1 MQLRSIK
8 TKIVLATGI
17 SLLITSAILVGA
29 GVYSSSSTNRLIS
42 HQVSTLVER
51 ISLEKIQSVGSEYAV
66 VISRRLEKG
75 LEAARTLA
83 SSAAAAKSHDAA
95 QGGQALNRTLFNQML
110 RGMLQANPDLNGAYS
125 AWVVNA
131 FDGQDSDHIDGQQG
145 NDGQTGRFV
154 PYWIR
159 DANNGLQ
166 IQSLVEFDS
175 ADTHPNGIVKGAW
188 YQDPERTGHEAV
200 TAPLP
205 YVVQGKPVWLATLS
219 APVMVNG
226 KFLAVVGA
234 DYDLSFMQQLSK
246 QIASEIYQGKAE
258 VSIVTQDGLLV
269 ADSSRPEGIGQAITQ
284 DADKLRDLIR
294 RGESSVYQDP
304 GTDLINVLAPIS
316 LGGSQVNWGILI
328 RLDKD
333 LVLGDVHSLIQNI
346 ADENAQGVF
355 WQTMIGLLVTL
366 LAIGVLFLVARSLA
380 RPILQAVTVA
390 KTIAR
395 GQFGSRLNYHSADE
409 IGHLSE
415 ALDNMADILERHIH
429 VAEKIA
435 AGDLDQQVHLA
446 SDEDQLGHALEH
458 MVDNLNRLVGGVL
471 QRAGIIGQSA
481 DQVSA
486 MSHDLA
492 SGATESA
499 SSVTEISA
507 TITQIAAQIRQS
519 AEHAERARALSGQSA
534 DSAESGNN
542 LMDELQGA
550 MSQIEAS
557 GQDINNIIRTIE
569 SIAEQTN
576 LLALNAAIEAARAGE
591 QGRGFAVVA
600 DEVRKLA
607 GLSAEA
613 VQKTAA
619 LIDVSAQRTQAGIQL
634 SKKTADAL
642 GVIVQNTGEVAALVN
657 EIALAAG
664 EQSSGADQVSIG
676 VHQID
681 EVTHQNSQT
690 SEECAQAAQ
699 ELAEQSEQLTGLLD
713 QFKLRAG

>member
-29 GVYSSSSTNRLIS
+29 GVYSSSSTNQLIS
-42 HQVSTLVER
+42 NQVSTLVER
-51 ISLEKIQSVGSEYAV
+51 ISLEKIHSVGSEYAAI
-66 VISRRLEKG
+66 ISRRLEKG

-95 QGGQALNRTLFNQML
+95 QRGQTLNRTVFNQML
-110 RGMLQANPDLNGAYS
+110 RGALQANPDLNGAYS
-125 AWVVNA
+125 AWAVNA

-145 NDGQTGRFV
+145 NDGQTGQFV

-159 DANNGLQ
+159 DANKALHV
-166 IQSLVEFDS
+166 QSLVEFDS
-175 ADTHPNGIVKGAW
+175 TDTHANGIVKGAW
-188 YQDPERTGHEAV
+188 YQDPQRTGHEAV

-205 YVVQGKPVWLATLS
+205 YVVQGKQVWLATLS
-219 APVMVNG
+219 APVQVNG
-226 KFLAVVGA
+226 QFMGVVGT
-234 DYDLSFMQQLSK
+234 DYDLSFVQRLSK
-246 QIASEIYQGKAE
+246 QIAGEIYQGKAE
-258 VSIVTQDGLLV
+258 VSIITQDGLLV
-269 ADSSRPEGIGQAITQ
+269 ADSRHPEGIGRAVTQ
-284 DADKLRDLIR
+284 NADKLRDLIR
-294 RGESSVYQDP
+294 RGESSVFQDP
-304 GTDLINVLAPIS
+304 GSDLINVLAPIS
-316 LGGSQVNWGILI
+316 LGGSEVNWGILI
-328 RLDKD
+328 QLDRD
-333 LVLGDVHSLIQNI
+333 LVLGDVQRLTQDI
-346 ADENAQGVF
+346 AEQNAQGVF
-355 WQTMIGLLVTL
+355 WQTLIGLLVTL

-390 KTIAR
+390 QTIAR

-409 IGHLSE
+409 IGQLSK
-415 ALDNMADILERHIH
+415 ALDNMADILQGHIQ

-435 AGDLDQQVHLA
+435 AGDLDQRVKLA

-458 MVDNLNRLVGGVL
+458 MVDNLNRLVGDVL
-471 QRAGIIGQSA
+471 LRAGIIGQNA
-481 DQVSA
+481 DRVSA

-519 AEHAERARALSGQSA
+519 TEHAERARELSGQSA

-699 ELAEQSEQLTGLLD
+699 ELAEQSEQLTRLLD

>member
-1 MQLRSIK
+1 MQLSSIK
-8 TKIVLATGI
+8 TKIVLASGI
-17 SLLITSAILVGA
+17 SLLVTSAILVGV
-29 GVYSSSSTNRLIS
+29 GVSSSSSTNRLIS
-42 HQVSTLVER
+42 QQVSTLVER
-51 ISLEKIQSVGSEYAV
+51 VSMEKIQSIGSEYAAI
-66 VISRRLEKG
+66 ISRRLEKG
-75 LEAARTLA
+75 LEAASTLA
-83 SSAAAAKSHDAA
+83 RTAAAAKTHDAG
-95 QGGQALNRTLFNQML
+95 QGGQTLNRTVFNQML
-110 RGMLQANPDLNGAYS
+110 RGVLQGNPDLNGAYS
-125 AWVVNA
+125 AWAANA
-131 FDGQDSDHIDGQQG
+131 FDGQDSEHRDGQQG
-145 NDGQTGRFV
+145 NDGQTGQFV

-159 DANNGLQ
+159 DAAKGIQ
-166 IQSLVEFDS
+166 VQSLVEFDS
-175 ADTHPNGIVKGAW
+175 TETHPNGIVKGAW
-188 YQDPERTGHEAV
+188 YQDPKRTGHEAV

-205 YVVQGKPVWLATLS
+205 YVVQGKQVWLATLS
-219 APVMVNG
+219 APVIVNG
-226 KFLAVVGA
+226 QFMGVVGT
-234 DYDLSFMQQLSK
+234 DYDLSFVQGLSK
-246 QIASEIYQGKAE
+246 QIADEIYQGKAE
-258 VSIVTQDGLLV
+258 VSIVTQDGLLI
-269 ADSSRPEGIGQAITQ
+269 ADSRHPEGIGRAIEQ
-284 DADKLRDLIR
+284 DADKLSELIH
-294 RGESSVYQDP
+294 RGESSVFQDQQQ
-304 GTDLINVLAPIS
+304 GQFNVLAPIS

-333 LVLGDVHSLIQNI
+333 LVLAAVQTLTENI
-346 ADENAQGVF
+346 AEQNARGVF
-355 WQTMIGLLVTL
+355 WQVVIGLLVTL
-366 LAIGVLFLVARSLA
+366 LAIGVLFVVARGLA

-390 KTIAR
+390 KTIAQ
-395 GQFGSRLNYHSADE
+395 GKFGSRLSYHSADE
-409 IGHLSE
+409 IGQLST
-415 ALDNMADILERHIH
+415 ALDNMADTLQGHIQ

-435 AGDLDQQVHLA
+435 AGDLDQQIHLA
-446 SDEDQLGHALEH
+446 SEEDQLGHALEH
-458 MVDNLNRLVGGVL
+458 MVDNLNRLVGDVL
-471 QRAGIIGQSA
+471 LRAGIIGQNA
-481 DQVSA
+481 DRVSA

-519 AEHAERARALSGQSA
+519 AEHAELASTLSGQSA
-534 DSAESGNN
+534 GSAESGNS
-542 LMDELQGA
+542 LMEELQGA

-634 SKKTADAL
+634 SKKTAEAL
-642 GVIVQNTGEVAALVN
+642 GVIVQNTGEVATLVN

-664 EQSSGADQVSIG
+664 EQSSGADQVSTG

-699 ELAEQSEQLTGLLD
+699 ELAEQSEQLTRLLD
-713 QFKLRAG
+713 QFKLRAS